1 MLQESFSMFR
11 GSFTALVTPFRQ
23 DGSLDEKAFADLIE
37 WQIGEGTQGLVPVGT
52 TGESPTLSHA
62 EHRRVVEI
70 CVETAKGR
78 VPVIAG
84 AGSNKTN
91 EAIELAQYA
100 EKVGA
105 DAVLVVTPY
114 YNRPN
119 QRGLYAHFAAVAR
132 ATKLPIVIYN
142 IPPRSIIDMT
152 SETMGR
158 LAHDFANIVGVKDAT
173 AKVDRVSDQ
182 RVTCGAD
189 FIQLSG
195 EDASALGFN
204 AHGGSGAI
212 SVTANVAPRLCA
224 EFQEASLAGDRDR
237 AIELQDRL
245 MPLHKAIF
253 IEPGLCGAK
262 YALSRLGRVEN
273 SVRSPLMTIE
283 ASTAGSIDAAMKH
296 AGLIN

>member
-1 MLQESFSMFR
+1 MFR

-78 VPVIAG
+78 APVIAG
-84 AGSNKTN
+84 AGSNNTN

-114 YNRPN
+114 YNKPN
-119 QRGLYAHFAAVAR
+119 QRGLYAHFAAVAK
-132 ATKLPIVIYN
+132 ATKLPIFIYN

-152 SETMGR
+152 PETMGK
-158 LAHDFANIVGVKDAT
+158 LAHDFRNIVGVKDAT
-173 AKVDRVSDQ
+173 AKVDRVTDQ
-182 RVTCGAD
+182 RITCGAD

-204 AHGGSGAI
+204 AHGGVGCI
-212 SVTANVAPRLCA
+212 SVTSNVAPRLCA
-224 EFQEASLAGDRDR
+224 EFQEASLSGDRDR

-245 MPLHKAIF
+245 MPLHRALF
-253 IEPGLCGAK
+253 IEPNPAGPK
-262 YALSRLGRVEN
+262 YALSRLGRLEN
-273 SVRSPLMTIE
+273 VVRSPMVTIE
-283 ASTAGSIDAAMKH
+283 ADTATRIDAAMKH

>member
-1 MLQESFSMFR
+1 MFR

-23 DGSLDEKAFADLIE
+23 DGSLDEKAFAGLVE
-37 WQIGEGTQGLVPVGT
+37 WQLGEGTQGLVPVGT

-84 AGSNKTN
+84 AGSNNTA

-100 EKVGA
+100 EKIGA

-114 YNRPN
+114 YNKPN
-119 QRGLYAHFAAVAR
+119 QRGLYAHFAAVAK

-152 SETMGR
+152 PETMGR
-158 LAHDFANIVGVKDAT
+158 LAHDFVNIVGVKDAT

-182 RVTCGAD
+182 RITCGDD

-204 AHGGSGAI
+204 AHGGVGCI

-224 EFQEASLAGDRDR
+224 EFQDASLSGDRDR

-245 MPLHKAIF
+245 MPLHRALF
-253 IEPGLCGAK
+253 IEPNPSGPK
-262 YALSRLGRVEN
+262 YALSRLGRLEN
-273 SVRSPLMTIE
+273 VVRSPMVTIE
-283 ASTAGSIDAAMKH
+283 AETAGRIDAAMKH

>member
-1 MLQESFSMFR
+1 MFR

-23 DGSLDEKAFADLIE
+23 DGSLDEKAFADLVE

-84 AGSNKTN
+84 AGSNNTN
-91 EAIELAQYA
+91 EAIELAEYA

-114 YNRPN
+114 YNKPN
-119 QRGLYAHFAAVAR
+119 QRGLYAHFAAVAK
-132 ATKLPIVIYN
+132 ATKLPIIIYN
-142 IPPRSIIDMT
+142 IPPRSVIDMT
-152 SETMGR
+152 PETMGR
-158 LAHDFANIVGVKDAT
+158 LAHDFKNIVGVKDAT
-173 AKVDRVSDQ
+173 AKVDRVSEQ
-182 RVTCGAD
+182 RITCGAD

-204 AHGGSGAI
+204 AHGGSGCI
-212 SVTANVAPRLCA
+212 SVTSNVAPRLCA
-224 EFQEASLAGDRDR
+224 EFQEASLTGDRDR

-245 MPLHKAIF
+245 MPLHRALF
-253 IEPGLCGAK
+253 IEPNPAGPK
-262 YALSRLGRVEN
+262 YALSRLGRLEN
-273 SVRSPLMTIE
+273 VVRSPMVTVE
-283 ASTAGSIDAAMKH
+283 AETASRIDAAMKH

>member
-1 MLQESFSMFR
+1 MFR
-11 GSFTALVTPFRQ
+11 GSFTALVTPFRK
-23 DGSLDEKAFADLIE
+23 DGSLDEKAFADLVE
-37 WQIGEGTQGLVPVGT
+37 WQIAEGTQGLVPVGT

-62 EHRRVVEI
+62 EHRRVVEL

-78 VPVIAG
+78 VPVVAG
-84 AGSNKTN
+84 AGSNNTN

-100 EKVGA
+100 EKIGA

-114 YNRPN
+114 YNKPN
-119 QRGLYAHFAAVAR
+119 QRGLYAHFAAVAG
-132 ATKLPIVIYN
+132 ATRLPIFIYN

-152 SETMGR
+152 PETMGR
-158 LAHDFANIVGVKDAT
+158 LAHDFRNIVGVKDAT

-182 RVTCGAD
+182 RAACGAG

-204 AHGGSGAI
+204 AHGGAGCI

-224 EFQEASLAGDRDR
+224 EFQEASLSGDRDR

-245 MPLHKAIF
+245 MPLHRALF
-253 IEPGLCGAK
+253 VEPNPAGPK
-262 YALSRLGRVEN
+262 YALSRLGRMEN
-273 SVRSPLMTIE
+273 VVRSPMVTIE
-283 ASTAGSIDAAMKH
+283 AETASRIDAAMKH

>member
-1 MLQESFSMFR
+1 MFR

-23 DGSLDEKAFADLIE
+23 DGSLDEKAFADLVE

-84 AGSNKTN
+84 AGSNNTN
-91 EAIELAQYA
+91 EAIELSQYA

-114 YNRPN
+114 YNKPN

-152 SETMGR
+152 PETMGR

-182 RVTCGAD
+182 RATCGAD

-204 AHGGSGAI
+204 AHGGVGCI

-224 EFQEASLAGDRDR
+224 EFQEASLSGDRDR

-245 MPLHKAIF
+245 MPLHRALF
-253 IEPGLCGAK
+253 IEPNPTGPK
-262 YALSRLGRVEN
+262 YALSRLGRLEN
-273 SVRSPLMTIE
+273 VVRSPMVTVE
-283 ASTAGSIDAAMKH
+283 TETASLIDAAMKH

>member
-1 MLQESFSMFR
+1 MFR

-23 DGSLDEKAFADLIE
+23 DGSLDEKAFADLVE
-37 WQIGEGTQGLVPVGT
+37 WQIAEGTQGLVPVGT

-62 EHRRVVEI
+62 EHRRVVEL
-70 CVETAKGR
+70 CVEAAKGR
-78 VPVIAG
+78 APVVAG
-84 AGSNKTN
+84 AGSNNTN

-114 YNRPN
+114 YNKPN
-119 QRGLYAHFAAVAR
+119 QRGLYAHFAAIAG
-132 ATKLPIVIYN
+132 ATRLPIFIYN

-152 SETMGR
+152 PETMGR
-158 LAHDFANIVGVKDAT
+158 LAHDFRNIVGVKDAT

-182 RVTCGAD
+182 RAACGD
-189 FIQLSG
+189 GFIQLSG

-204 AHGGSGAI
+204 AHGGAGCI

-224 EFQEASLAGDRDR
+224 EFQEASLSGDRDR

-245 MPLHKAIF
+245 MPLHRALF
-253 IEPGLCGAK
+253 VEPNPAGPK
-262 YALSRLGRVEN
+262 YALSRLGRMEN
-273 SVRSPLMTIE
+273 VVRSPMVTIE
-283 ASTAGSIDAAMKH
+283 AETASRIDAAMKH